1 MSENNLNLPTCK
13 SCDNKNPPDGICPF
27 KKASDGLLIRCVGAW
42 SKAKHY
48 YFKKYIDTFATAMR
62 LKWQNQLY
70 YIDLFTGPGKCL
82 TREKEEEIDG
92 SPLIALN
99 APYPFA
105 RYFFVDLNETTLGVL
120 SERCKN
126 YPYFN
131 RVKFIHDDCN
141 IAIDEIIADIPQKSL
156 SLAFIDP
163 AGLQF
168 KFSTLKKLAQRRVD
182 LIITF
187 PEGMAI
193 RRNFKQFLKKVHSLL
208 DDMVGD
214 REWRQFMTGKEII
227 KYYRDKLSSLG
238 YREVKL
244 GEEIPIRSIEKNLP
258 LYCLLFASKHPLGHK
273 FWQDISK
280 IDHTGQRKLF

>member
-1 MSENNLNLPTCK
+1 
-13 SCDNKNPPDGICPF
+13 
-27 KKASDGLLIRCVGAW
+27 
-42 SKAKHY
+42 
-48 YFKKYIDTFATAMR
+48 MR

-99 APYPFA
+99 APYPFT
-105 RYFFVDLNETTLGVL
+105 RSFFVDLNETVLGAL

-126 YPYFN
+126 HPYFN

-163 AGLQF
+163 TGLHF
-168 KFSTLKKLAQRRVD
+168 KFTTLKKLAQRRVD
-182 LIITF
+182 LIVTF

-193 RRNFKQFLKKVHSLL
+193 NRNISQFLQESHCPL
-208 DDMVGD
+208 DDMIGD
-214 REWRQFMTGKEII
+214 RGWRQFHTGKEII
-227 KYYRDKLSSLG
+227 QYYRSKLVSLG
-238 YREVKL
+238 YKT
-244 GEEIPIRSIEKNLP
+244 S
-258 LYCLLFASKHPLGHK
+258 
-273 FWQDISK
+273 D
-280 IDHTGQRKLF
+280 